1 MVMGD
6 YHFGALTDSG
16 SLLTWGVSWIN
27 PRLLYLLI
35 AVFSNT
41 RLVH

>member
-16 SLLTWGVSWIN
+16 NLLTWGVSLIYIQSV
-27 PRLLYLLI
+27 YLLI